1 MLNDTFVTYENIEQ
15 KQPVT
20 DFSEIEQLNSE
31 LFNPY
36 SDMNL
41 QISGT
46 SFAPKQGLY
55 DSLLGQISQQVENQQ
70 TSQQVSSQQNIPTG
84 DRRSYV
90 KNWLM
95 KNQGLS
101 NEQASALTGVW
112 WAESHLNPGIHEI
125 GKENNPY
132 AGKGIAQWTGRQ
144 RQKHA
149 EDIYRQ
155 IYGKS
160 KPIKEMS
167 LDEQLNVAI
176 AEFKERGTWQQFL
189 NAKDIKTATDVVW
202 RGYENGYNTL
212 ASHESMKKT
221 YGKNYNK
228 QWADRFRFAQEIS
241 RI

>member
-1 MLNDTFVTYENIEQ
+1 MLNDKLVKFNNIESQ
-15 KQPVT
+15 NLNFILNLP
-20 DFSEIEQLNSE
+20 EQLLDNTYI
-31 LFNPY
+31 NPY
-36 SDMNL
+36 SNVSL
-41 QISGT
+41 QIPDGLGFLDT
-46 SFAPKQGLY
+46 VLKQE
-55 DSLLGQISQQVENQQ
+55 DFD
-70 TSQQVSSQQNIPTG
+70 VSEEQNVKNESPINNIKKNVKK
-84 DRRSYV
+84 YV

-112 WAESHLNPGIHEI
+112 WAESHLNPGIHEV

-149 EDIYRQ
+149 EDIYKQ

-160 KPIKEMS
+160 KSIKEMS

-176 AEFKERGTWQQFL
+176 TEFKERGTWQQFL

-228 QWADRFRFAQEIS
+228 QWTDRFRFAQEIS